1 VTLRVFIKQ
10 LIADLKRHVRNR
22 IAVFWEF
29 LFPIVMMA
37 LFALAFGGEQG
48 GVSLKLGLVDLDHSQ
63 LSKAM
68 VEAFQQVP
76 IFKLEETQS
85 EEELQTKLKAGKLD
99 GLIVI
104 PEGFYARLGRGG
116 VQIHLLIYGGG
127 NPQVREILV
136 SAVQRLI
143 DGFNEHIQQPPIRI
157 AQETVASGVK
167 TREEISYVD
176 FVLPGILAT
185 AILATALM
193 SGAIGLAVER
203 ESKLLKHLR
212 TTPLHPLAFFS
223 ARAVQQFIVTVLQA
237 ALLVGLAV
245 LLLGA
250 KVEGSYSLLFLLFSV
265 ATLSFI
271 LMGFAIAAFSKSHEA
286 ANGLANIFYMPMVFA
301 SGAFF
306 PIGTMPSWLQPPMK
320 ALPLRFFL
328 DGFRDIAIRG
338 AGLAQIA
345 TDLWVLAL
353 WSVICL
359 AITLRFFRWTEE

>member
-1 VTLRVFIKQ
+1 MTLRVFIKQ
-10 LIADLKRHVRNR
+10 LIADLKRHFRNR

-48 GVSLKLGLVDLDHSQ
+48 GVSLKLGLVDLAHSE
-63 LSKAM
+63 LSGAM

-76 IFKLEETQS
+76 IFKLAENQDEEN
-85 EEELQTKLKAGKLD
+85 LQAKLRAGKLD
-99 GLIVI
+99 GLVI
-104 PEGFYARLGRGG
+104 IPQSFQAGLSHGG
-116 VQIHLLIYGGG
+116 AQIKLLIYGGS
-127 NPQVREILV
+127 NPQVREILI
-136 SAVQRLI
+136 SAVQQLI
-143 DGFNEHIQQPPIRI
+143 TGFNEHLRRPPIVLV
-157 AQETVASGVK
+157 QETVASGVK
-167 TREEISYVD
+167 TQEEISYVD

-203 ESKLLKHLR
+203 ENRLLKYLQ
-212 TTPLHPLAFFS
+212 TTPLRPLVFFS
-223 ARAVQQFIVTVLQA
+223 ARAGQQFIVTVLQA
-237 ALLVGLAV
+237 VLLVGLSI
-245 LLLGA
+245 LFLGA
-250 KVEGSYSLLFLLFSV
+250 KVQGSYLVLALLFTV
-265 ATLSFI
+265 GVLSFI
-271 LMGFAIAAFSKSHEA
+271 MMGFAIAAFSKSHEA
-286 ANGLANIFYMPMVFA
+286 ANGLANILYMPMVFA

-306 PIGTMPSWLQPPMK
+306 PIGTMPSWLQPLMK

-353 WSVICL
+353 WGVICL
-359 AITLRFFRWTEE
+359 LVTVRFFRWAEE